1 MKLAPA
7 NAETDMPAKTATE
20 TRAPLPLALTRKV
33 FEPVETHFTPGERS
47 MVAWITT
54 DCVDHERDVVVSS
67 GVDYK
72 TYYLGKSPEEGNPCV
87 LAFHDLG
94 RWPLGRCEWIKIKQS
109 REFNGLYA
117 KTVFDDDPE
126 TDAVWRKIRSR
137 TLRGI
142 SIGFRPPDDLKPGEW
157 GPPTREELAR
167 RPDWKGAERIIRRC
181 VLLEYSVCSL
191 PMNPQALV
199 AAVSKGIHRPIF
211 STSTSASTPVPT
223 AGAELEPGPGES
235 ASKSTQGSD
244 ERAHTLPSR
253 LNLNSAEL
261 KTEAEAEVKA
271 KAKVEAKP
279 TLIPEPDSTEPSGAK
294 AESQKTDPASR
305 PEPTGAV
312 EEEPAEEGPEA
323 VPASSAPTSAEPIE
337 TWGPFRRF
345 DPVSV
350 SAPHYNGVGCIE
362 SFHLNGHVPDVL
374 EDMIGT
380 TDAPAARVRC
390 YKPMRDGHVP
400 TEDFVA
406 ARLADLSPRS
416 APFSSSASAT
426 DPTKSAAGLT
436 GAGAGVGDLERL
448 PLPRLIAKSDQ
459 EVRAELVARLQE
471 MLSPEGFRRIARE
484 EAERAAGYV

>member
-1 MKLAPA
+1 MKLAPD
-7 NAETDMPAKTATE
+7 NAETDMPVKTATE

-157 GPPTREELAR
+157 GPPTREELVR

-211 STSTSASTPVPT
+211 STSTSTPSPT
-223 AGAELEPGPGES
+223 AGKELEPGSGES
-235 ASKSTQGSD
+235 ASKSTQDSD
-244 ERAHTLPSR
+244 EPVQPAR
-253 LNLNSAEL
+253 LDFNLNSAEL
-261 KTEAEAEVKA
+261 KTKAEVEE

-279 TLIPEPDSTEPSGAK
+279 ILIPEPDSTEPSREKTEGQ
-294 AESQKTDPASR
+294 ESDPGSR

-323 VPASSAPTSAEPIE
+323 PPTPTEPIE

-350 SAPHYNGVGCIE
+350 SAPHYSGVGCIE

-400 TEDFVA
+400 TQDFVA

-416 APFSSSASAT
+416 APFSSPASAT
-426 DPTKSAAGLT
+426 APTKSAAGLT